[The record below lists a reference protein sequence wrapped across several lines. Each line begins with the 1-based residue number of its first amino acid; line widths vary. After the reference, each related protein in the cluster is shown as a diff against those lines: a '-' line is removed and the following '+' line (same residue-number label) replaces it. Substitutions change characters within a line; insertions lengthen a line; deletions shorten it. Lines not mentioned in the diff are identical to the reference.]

1 MIFSPEHIDLMRQGL
16 KTQTRRL
23 LKPGDWIERRQD
35 LGLFDEHSGLIVWRR
50 TVNGKARAAYRTGQ
64 MYAAC
69 PGRGEAAEG
78 RIYLVDIRVERLQ
91 DISEA
96 DARAEGIPTNEAGE
110 FLAPERLAP
119 WRFTTARDAFA
130 VWWDEFYGVGMVDS
144 WEASPWVCAVTFKVV
159 TP

>member
-96 DARAEGIPTNEAGE
+96 DARAEGFTDTHHFRRTWDFIYPRR
-110 FLAPERLAP
+110 PENKGKRWDGNPPVYRLK
-119 WRFTTARDAFA
+119 F
-130 VWWDEFYGVGMVDS
+130 WWE
-144 WEASPWVCAVTFKVV
+144 
-159 TP
+159 